1 MVKATRMG
9 LRMAERGTTL
19 GRVLVWAG
27 VLAAAVVVGV
37 AFGAVPIHP
46 TALFEGLATW
56 LRGDNLDMQQT
67 LAVGVRLPR
76 VLLAVVVGGALA
88 VAGAIYQALF
98 GNPLA
103 DPYIL
108 GVSSGAGLGATI
120 AFVLSS
126 ALGLGALRWGLVPA
140 FAFLAGIVT
149 IALVAKLGS
158 RKGRLDPV
166 SLLLAGVA
174 ISYTLAALTAFVMV
188 LNNEQMSAIVYWN
201 MGGLTRAS
209 WEYVLMTT
217 PVAVVGA
224 TAAWYFARDLDLMLL
239 GEVRAGHLGLDAKRF
254 TKLALGLATLLTA
267 SAVAVS
273 GSLGFVGLMVP
284 HMVRIRYGSAHRG
297 LIPLSFLGGG
307 ALVVLA
313 DLVAR
318 TILAPIEIPVGIV
331 LAVLGGPFFVW
342 LLVTQRGITRGARS

>member
-1 MVKATRMG
+1 MRLPLAKLLLWG
-9 LRMAERGTTL
+9 G
-19 GRVLVWAG
+19 VLILAVVAG
-27 VLAAAVVVGV
+27 VS
-37 AFGAVPIHP
+37 FGAVPIHP
-46 TALFEGLATW
+46 TALFEGLTA
-56 LRGDNLDMQQT
+56 LVRGEHLDMQQT
-67 LAVGVRLPR
+67 LAVDVRLPR
-76 VLLAVVVGGALA
+76 VLLAAVVGGALA

-108 GVSSGAGLGATI
+108 GVSSGAGLGATL

-126 ALGLGALRWGLVPA
+126 ALGLGALRWGLVPG
-140 FAFLAGIVT
+140 FAFVAGIAT

-174 ISYTLAALTAFVMV
+174 ISYTLAAITAFVMV

-209 WEYVLMTT
+209 WEYVAVTT
-217 PVAVVGA
+217 PVALLGA
-224 TAAWYFARDLDLMLL
+224 LMAWYVSRDLDLMLL
-239 GEVRAGHLGLDAKRF
+239 GEVRAGHLGLDSRRF
-254 TKLALGLATLLTA
+254 TKFALSLATLLTA

-284 HMVRIRYGSAHRG
+284 HMVRLRYGTAHST
-297 LIPLSFLGGG
+297 LVPLSFLGGG

-318 TILAPIEIPVGIV
+318 TVLAPIEIPVGIV

-342 LLVTQRGITRGARS
+342 LLVTQRTLSRGVR

>member
-1 MVKATRMG
+1 MLGFGRIG
-9 LRMAERGTTL
+9 LWTA
-19 GRVLVWAG
+19 VLIGAI
-27 VLAAAVVVGV
+27 VLGV
-37 AFGAVPIHP
+37 AFGAVPIDP
-46 TALFEGLATW
+46 NSLFGGLAS
-56 LRGDNLDMQQT
+56 LVRGEALDMQQT
-67 LAVGVRLPR
+67 LAVDVRLPR

-108 GVSSGAGLGATI
+108 GVSSGAGLGATL

-140 FAFLAGIVT
+140 FAFLAGIAT

-174 ISYTLAALTAFVMV
+174 ISYTLAAITAFIMV

-209 WEYVLMTT
+209 WEYVAITT
-217 PVAVVGA
+217 PVALLGA
-224 TAAWYFARDLDLMLL
+224 LAAYYFARDLDLMLL
-239 GEVRAGHLGLDAKRF
+239 GEVRAGHLGLNAKRF
-254 TKLALGLATLLTA
+254 TKVALALATLLTA

-284 HMVRIRYGSAHRG
+284 HMVRLRYGTAHRT
-297 LIPLSFLGGG
+297 LVPLSFLGGG
-307 ALVVLA
+307 TLVVLA
-313 DLVAR
+313 DLAAR
-318 TILAPIEIPVGIV
+318 TVLAPVEIPVGIV

-342 LLVTQRGITRGARS
+342 LLVTQRTLSKGVR

>member
-1 MVKATRMG
+1 M
-9 LRMAERGTTL
+9 LPL
-19 GRVLVWAG
+19 GRVGLWGG
-27 VLAAAVVVGV
+27 VLVVAIVLGV
-37 AFGAVPIHP
+37 AFGAVSIDPSS
-46 TALFEGLATW
+46 LFDGLAS
-56 LRGDNLDMQQT
+56 LARGESLDMQQT
-67 LAVGVRLPR
+67 LAVDVRLPR

-126 ALGLGALRWGLVPA
+126 ALGLGALRWGLVPT
-140 FAFLAGIVT
+140 FAFLAGVAT
-149 IALVAKLGS
+149 IALVAKLGT

-174 ISYTLAALTAFVMV
+174 ISYTLAAITAFIMV

-209 WEYVLMTT
+209 WEYVAVTT
-217 PVAVVGA
+217 PVAIIGTIV
-224 TAAWYFARDLDLMLL
+224 AWYYARDLDLMLL
-239 GEVRAGHLGLDAKRF
+239 GEVRAGHLGLNAKRF
-254 TKLALGLATLLTA
+254 TKVALGLATLLTA

-284 HMVRIRYGSAHRG
+284 HMVRIRYGTAHHT

-307 ALVVLA
+307 TLVVLA
-313 DLVAR
+313 DLAAR
-318 TILAPIEIPVGIV
+318 TVLAPVEIPVGIV

-342 LLVTQRGITRGARS
+342 LLVTQPSVSRGAR

>member
-1 MVKATRMG
+1 MRPQPANRLPLTRV
-9 LRMAERGTTL
+9 AI
-19 GRVLVWAG
+19 W
-27 VLAAAVVVGV
+27 AAVLLTAVVAGV

-46 TALFEGLATW
+46 GSLFGGLATW
-56 LRGDNLDMQQT
+56 LRGDSLDMQQT
-67 LAVGVRLPR
+67 LAVDVRLPR

-126 ALGLGALRWGLVPA
+126 ALGLGALRWGLVPT
-140 FAFLAGIVT
+140 FAFLAGIAT

-209 WEYVLMTT
+209 WEYVAITT
-217 PVAVVGA
+217 PVALLG
-224 TAAWYFARDLDLMLL
+224 TLAAWYYARDLDLMLL
-239 GEVRAGHLGLDAKRF
+239 GEVRAGHLGLNAKRF
-254 TKLALGLATLLTA
+254 TKVALALATLLTA

-284 HMVRIRYGSAHRG
+284 HMVRLRYGTAHRT
-297 LIPLSFLGGG
+297 LVPLSFLGGG
-307 ALVVLA
+307 TLVVLS
-313 DLVAR
+313 DLAAR
-318 TILAPIEIPVGIV
+318 TVLAPIEIPVGIV

-342 LLVTQRGITRGARS
+342 LLVTQRSISRGAR